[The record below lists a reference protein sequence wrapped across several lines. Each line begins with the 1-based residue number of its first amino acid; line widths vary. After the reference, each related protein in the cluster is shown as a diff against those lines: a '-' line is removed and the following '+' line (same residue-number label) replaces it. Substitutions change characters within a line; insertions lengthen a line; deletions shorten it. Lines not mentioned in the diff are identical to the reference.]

1 MRLSVPIS
9 ARARFFSLNNARA
22 RFSSCCLSLHRAM
35 PIGKLRNRSLPKEV
49 LDARGRERPRLRLVS
64 GREIVMRVPH
74 SPSTFTYRDFYQ
86 AARDELGTEKR
97 LSLILLYAGRVVQHC
112 QGVYCWEDI
121 KCKTFEVLL
130 HS

>member
-22 RFSSCCLSLHRAM
+22 RFFLSLHRAM

>member
-1 MRLSVPIS
+1 MRLCVPIS
-9 ARARFFSLNNARA
+9 ARARFVSLNNARA
-22 RFSSCCLSLHRAM
+22 RFFLSLHRAM
-35 PIGKLRNRSLPKEV
+35 PIGKLRNRSLPKEM
-49 LDARGRERPRLRLVS
+49 LDARDRERPRLRLVS